1 MNTICDF
8 ISGRF
13 GNKVLIS
20 PIRKWWM
27 GFWYAVLFVIGA
39 MLLGMFLQFM
49 TALSDFIN
57 YVVWG

>member
-1 MNTICDF
+1 MLNRLIKEGIVTTI
-8 ISGRF
+8 F
-13 GNKVLIS
+13 GT
-20 PIRKWWM
+20 
-27 GFWYAVLFVIGA
+27 

>member
-1 MNTICDF
+1 MDA
-8 ISGRF
+8 S
-13 GNKVLIS
+13 L
-20 PIRKWWM
+20 
-27 GFWYAVLFVIGA
+27 YAVLFVIGA